1 MDLQLNST
9 KPRFLTKDVS
19 HSKIFSDFS
28 AAYLCVGVVSKVY
41 SLKVYLSFLVC
52 WASSLKAIHVLF
64 HQHVHF
70 FSDRFFYC
78 NYCYKIQLQFIE

>member
-28 AAYLCVGVVSKVY
+28 AGSHSMCGCSKQGILFEDLLIF
-41 SLKVYLSFLVC
+41 SGMLGFFTESNTCTLPPTCTLLSDIFFLM
-52 WASSLKAIHVLF
+52 
-64 HQHVHF
+64 
-70 FSDRFFYC
+70 
-78 NYCYKIQLQFIE
+78 